1 LAKEMDKLSG
11 LILDSSDS
19 DDPVEA
25 NKELD
30 ELVEDLILILK
41 IKGQSQPYAFS
52 LMSDKYLR
60 NLILANI
67 SGEHERPE

>member
-1 LAKEMDKLSG
+1 MDKLSG
-11 LILDSSDS
+11 LILDSSEDTS
-19 DDPVEA
+19 VNA

-30 ELVEDLILILK
+30 ELVDDLFLILK

-52 LMSDKYLR
+52 LMENSYLR

-67 SGEHERPE
+67 ADEEPQAD

>member
-1 LAKEMDKLSG
+1 VKEMDKLSG
-11 LILDSSDS
+11 LILDNSDP
-19 DDPVEA
+19 DDPA
-25 NKELD
+25 TASKELD

>member
-1 LAKEMDKLSG
+1 MDKLSG

-67 SGEHERPE
+67 SGEHEMPE